1 MKKKLALLFCML
13 SCILMLAGCSLV
25 KENENFDKK
34 SLETQT
40 DEYVASWFTLNYQEF
55 IDMVENMDEAS
66 MNEFLTMNQITE
78 DDLEVILA
86 QYREFAEIKEKYV
99 NVTEKVA
106 TTFTITQ
113 ESATVNETWKCEN
126 GKKLVISLTFDET
139 GMIQVD
145 ENGMRVVKF
154 EEYKT
159 MAQKMQKAGLNTI
172 MCMAI
177 VFAVLIFISLL
188 IMCFKFFTIFEKKTT
203 SSTPVPAVAETAPVA
218 EENLADDLELVA
230 VITAAIAAASE
241 TESADGLVV
250 RSIIRRS

>member
-25 KENENFDKK
+25 RENENFDKK
-34 SLETQT
+34 TLETQT
-40 DEYVASWFTLNYQEF
+40 DQFVASWFAADFQATIDAYQAQMDEATLAQYQEF
-55 IDMVENMDEAS
+55 AA
-66 MNEFLTMNQITE
+66 L
-78 DDLEVILA
+78 
-86 QYREFAEIKEKYV
+86 KERYV
-99 NVTEKVA
+99 NVKEKVG

-113 ESATVNETWKCEN
+113 ESATVNETWLCEN
-126 GKKLVISLTFDET
+126 GEKVVISLTFDET
-139 GMIQVD
+139 GAIQVD
-145 ENGMRVVKF
+145 ETGMYTMKF

-159 MAQKMQKAGLNTI
+159 LGQELQKAGLNTI

-188 IMCFKFFTIFEKKTT
+188 ISCFKVFAVIQKKQADTN
-203 SSTPVPAVAETAPVA
+203 SAPAVVETASVA
-218 EENLADDLELVA
+218 VEENLTDDLELVA

>member
-34 SLETQT
+34 TLETQT
-40 DEYVASWFTLNYQEF
+40 DEFVASWFAADFQGTIDTYKDQMDETTLAQYQEF
-55 IDMVENMDEAS
+55 
-66 MNEFLTMNQITE
+66 
-78 DDLEVILA
+78 
-86 QYREFAEIKEKYV
+86 AELKERYV
-99 NVTEKVA
+99 NVTEKVK

-113 ESATVNETWKCEN
+113 ESATVNETWECEN
-126 GKKLVISLTFDET
+126 GEKVVISLTFDET
-139 GMIQVD
+139 GAIQVD
-145 ENGMRVVKF
+145 ESGMYTMKF

-159 MAQKMQKAGLNTI
+159 MGQKMQKAGLNTI

-188 IMCFKFFTIFEKKTT
+188 IMCFKFFTIFEQKNAGKT
-203 SSTPVPAVAETAPVA
+203 PAQEVAEAAPVA
-218 EENLADDLELVA
+218 VEENLADDLELVA

>member
-25 KENENFDKK
+25 RENENFDKK
-34 SLETQT
+34 TLETQT
-40 DEYVASWFTLNYQEF
+40 DEFVASWFAQDFQAIIDTYQAQMDETTLAQYQEF
-55 IDMVENMDEAS
+55 VA
-66 MNEFLTMNQITE
+66 L
-78 DDLEVILA
+78 
-86 QYREFAEIKEKYV
+86 KKKYV
-99 NVTEKVA
+99 NVKEKVS

-113 ESATVNETWKCEN
+113 ESATVNETWLCEN
-126 GKKLVISLTFDET
+126 DKKVVISLTFDET
-139 GMIQVD
+139 GAIQVD
-145 ENGMRVVKF
+145 ETGMYSLKF
-154 EEYKT
+154 EDYKT
-159 MAQKMQKAGLNTI
+159 MGQKMQKAGLNTI

-188 IMCFKFFTIFEKKTT
+188 IRCFGFLSIFEKK
-203 SSTPVPAVAETAPVA
+203 SADKSPAPAVVESAPVA

>member
-25 KENENFDKK
+25 RENENFDKK
-34 SLETQT
+34 TLETQT
-40 DEYVASWFTLNYQEF
+40 DEFVASWFAQDFQAIIDTYQAQMDETTLAQYQEF
-55 IDMVENMDEAS
+55 VA
-66 MNEFLTMNQITE
+66 L
-78 DDLEVILA
+78 
-86 QYREFAEIKEKYV
+86 KKKYV
-99 NVTEKVA
+99 NVKEKVS

-113 ESATVNETWKCEN
+113 ESATVNETWLCEN
-126 GKKLVISLTFDET
+126 DKKVVISLTFDET
-139 GMIQVD
+139 GAIQVD
-145 ENGMRVVKF
+145 ETGMYSLKF
-154 EEYKT
+154 EDYKT
-159 MAQKMQKAGLNTI
+159 MGQKMQKAGLNTI

-188 IMCFKFFTIFEKKTT
+188 IRCFGFLSIFEKK
-203 SSTPVPAVAETAPVA
+203 SADKSTAPAVVENVPAAV